1 MTDQAIDPVE
11 IPENTAA
18 DTTMEGDYS
27 PAEAEGLKEYQE
39 MIAAMERG
47 EDFPEGDG
55 VTTKGDA
62 VEDAD
67 VQDADDPEQKPEADV
82 PRADPVEAKQEEQPP
97 ADADIEAA
105 LTERAEIV
113 ATLEESLAEAE
124 ARAIAIGD
132 QLENGEIT
140 QAKYEIEFR
149 KALREVEA
157 IEGRLAG
164 AQAALGEV
172 EATAENAKVAS
183 DPWYQAATSF
193 LGDNSN
199 EIFNA
204 GEHHEGLK
212 QAISFARS
220 LPHNANKSPAEI
232 INAAATAYRQ
242 MAGLEAPAAKPAA
255 PKAKAAP
262 NIPPTLGQ
270 MQAALPNT
278 DESPF
283 AYLSKLSGE
292 AYEAAYAKL
301 SPDQRATYL
310 ESLG

>member
-11 IPENTAA
+11 IPENTAT

-27 PAEAEGLKEYQE
+27 PAEAEGLKEYNE

-47 EDFPEGDG
+47 EDIPDDEG
-55 VTTKGDA
+55 VTNKGDA

-67 VQDADDPEQKPEADV
+67 VQDADDPEQNPEADV
-82 PRADPVEAKQEEQPP
+82 PRADPVEAAQDEQLS
-97 ADADIEAA
+97 ADVIEAA
-105 LTERAEIV
+105 ITERAEIV

-193 LGDNSN
+193 LGENSN
-199 EIFNA
+199 NIFND

>member
-18 DTTMEGDYS
+18 DTTMEGDFS

-47 EDFPEGDG
+47 EDFPDDEG

-62 VEDAD
+62 VEDGD
-67 VQDADDPEQKPEADV
+67 VPAADDPEQKPEADV
-82 PRADPVEAKQEEQPP
+82 PRADPVEAAQDEQLS
-97 ADADIEAA
+97 ADVIEAA
-105 LTERAEIV
+105 ITERAEIV

-164 AQAALGEV
+164 AQDALGEV

-199 EIFNA
+199 KIFND

-242 MAGLEAPAAKPAA
+242 MAGLEAPAAKPAV

-292 AYEAAYAKL
+292 SYEAAYAKL
-301 SPDQRATYL
+301 TPDQRATYL

>member
-1 MTDQAIDPVE
+1 MTDQLIEPTE
-11 IPENTAA
+11 TTENTAA

-47 EDFPEGDG
+47 EDIPDDEG
-55 VTTKGDA
+55 VTNKGDA
-62 VEDAD
+62 VEDGEAD
-67 VQDADDPEQKPEADV
+67 DQPQNDADKQ
-82 PRADPVEAKQEEQPP
+82 ADPAVDPAQQKQEEPQPVE
-97 ADADIEAA
+97 DIEAIMA
-105 LTERAEIV
+105 ERAEIV

-157 IEGRLAG
+157 IEGKLSG
-164 AQAALGEV
+164 AQSALGEV
-172 EATAENAKVAS
+172 AASAEQTKITS
-183 DPWYQAATSF
+183 DPWYQAATAF
-193 LGDNSN
+193 LGDTSN

-232 INAAATAYRQ
+232 INAAAAAYRQ
-242 MAGLEAPAAKPAA
+242 MTGLAAPAAKPA
-255 PKAKAAP
+255 PKVKAAP

-301 SPDQRATYL
+301 SPDQRASYL